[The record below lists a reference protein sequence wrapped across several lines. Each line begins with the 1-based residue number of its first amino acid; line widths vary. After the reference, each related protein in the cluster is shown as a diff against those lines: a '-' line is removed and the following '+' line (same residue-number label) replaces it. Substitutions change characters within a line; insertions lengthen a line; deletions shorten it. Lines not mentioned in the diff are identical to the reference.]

1 MVPIATGV
9 AWADHEEAQY
19 RSVVRLGAPY
29 LETRDGA
36 RLRICAMERIRISK
50 RAYWTAARSGA
61 ARVGVA
67 RVMPPDI
74 IIADIR
80 PLTARQTSEFE
91 QWEIYHD

>member
-1 MVPIATGV
+1 MRTEDDPPIQIT
-9 AWADHEEAQY
+9 
-19 RSVVRLGAPY
+19 
-29 LETRDGA
+29 
-36 RLRICAMERIRISK
+36 
-50 RAYWTAARSGA
+50 
-61 ARVGVA
+61 A